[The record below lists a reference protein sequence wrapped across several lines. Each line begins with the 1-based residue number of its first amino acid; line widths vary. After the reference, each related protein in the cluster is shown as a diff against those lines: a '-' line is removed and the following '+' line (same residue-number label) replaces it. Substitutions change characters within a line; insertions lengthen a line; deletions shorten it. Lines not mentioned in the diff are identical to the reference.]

1 MKLFE
6 GDFIQWEQPY
16 KERSFIMTNLEMVE
30 KIREKANVSY
40 EEARNALE
48 ACNYDLLD
56 AMVYLEKLGKI
67 KSKDAG
73 YSYTESTYDGGDA
86 MYRDVEMTASGGR
99 TEKKKKGAFIMDE
112 LKKLFDKSLKN
123 SFRISKDDRV
133 IVSVPVLVMVILVI
147 GAFWVTVPLLI
158 VGLVFRFRYSFEGQ
172 DLGNDTINGTMD
184 KAADYVDDLVEKYK
198 ERKNN
203 DEQ

>member
-1 MKLFE
+1 
-6 GDFIQWEQPY
+6 
-16 KERSFIMTNLEMVE
+16 MTNLEMVE

-67 KSKDAG
+67 KPKDAG

>member
-1 MKLFE
+1 M
-6 GDFIQWEQPY
+6 
-16 KERSFIMTNLEMVE
+16 
-30 KIREKANVSY
+30 
-40 EEARNALE
+40 
-48 ACNYDLLD
+48 
-56 AMVYLEKLGKI
+56 
-67 KSKDAG
+67 
-73 YSYTESTYDGGDA
+73 
-86 MYRDVEMTASGGR
+86 
-99 TEKKKKGAFIMDE
+99 
-112 LKKLFDKSLKN
+112 
-123 SFRISKDDRV
+123 

-172 DLGNDTINGTMD
+172 DLGNDTINVTMD